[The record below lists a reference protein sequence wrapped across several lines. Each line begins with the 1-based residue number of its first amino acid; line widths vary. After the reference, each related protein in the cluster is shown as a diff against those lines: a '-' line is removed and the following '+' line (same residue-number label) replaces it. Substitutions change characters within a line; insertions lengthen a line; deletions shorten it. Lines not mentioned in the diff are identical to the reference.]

1 VSSVQE
7 PPLEV
12 LEATLAGA
20 PGVAVRGEL
29 DLATAPLL
37 AERLEEAIRESEG
50 AFVADLS
57 ELGFLD
63 SSGLHALLRALA
75 LLGREDRLLAL
86 VCPPGSVRRVLEL
99 AGVADMFTLYDSR
112 EDAARA
118 LVPLAE

>member
-1 VSSVQE
+1 MRPVQD

-12 LEATLAGA
+12 LEATLDGA
-20 PGVAVRGEL
+20 PGVVVSGEL
-29 DLATAPLL
+29 DRATAPLL
-37 AERLEEAIRESEG
+37 SERLEEAIRESEG
-50 AFVADLS
+50 AFVTDLS

-75 LLGREDRLLAL
+75 LLGREDRQLAL
-86 VCPPGSVRRVLEL
+86 VCPPGRVRRVLDL

-118 LVPLAE
+118 LVPPAH